1 MSGEKNSIKLLKKIK
16 MNKIKMFSIGL
27 FAGTTIFLS
36 SCATL
41 LSGTKDRIVINSTPP
56 GADVYID
63 GKQMGKSGQDIIL
76 KRKFTNTRQVNL
88 RKEGYEDLYFGIDPF
103 DKACTRFD
111 LFHLGIVLNRNQYTL
126 FYRD

>member
-1 MSGEKNSIKLLKKIK
+1 

-88 RKEGYEDLYFGIDPF
+88 RKEGYEDLYFGIDQKI
-103 DKACTRFD
+103 DGAYW
-111 LFHLGIVLNRNQYTL
+111 LGFLGAGIPMIIDIGTGAALKPKKTEFNRILTPKK
-126 FYRD
+126 